1 MQMDEEMLV
10 KKESQVEDIVRKKVR
25 TQNDNLGDYIPLQQ
39 KQEVQIQQLS
49 HLRKRVIKPLTE
61 TERKALP
68 IYNLSHKILEEM
80 QNNQVIVI
88 TGGTGCGKSTQVP
101 QMILRHHTNTEFETP
116 RTVNILCTQPRRLA
130 AKSLAKRVASELDCQ
145 LGTLVGYQVG
155 MDSQISSRQTQI
167 QFVTTGIFLQKL
179 VHDREGV
186 FRDYSHIIM
195 DEVHER
201 DIDIDFC
208 LIIIKN
214 LLKYFKDTKLI
225 LMSATICSDKFAN
238 YFSKKSINLVD
249 DLTYIQR
256 VDRKYKYV
264 DMTQENDVEI
274 AIKFEGEEDHDIATQ
289 WGQSWKDMDR
299 QVKLTQE
306 QRELEQKQNELR
318 EIGQH
323 FLDGDDDAPAPIIKV
338 PMSQKYP
345 IETYYMEE
353 IHSYF
358 NDADTAKLE
367 PHQPLRFQTS
377 LYFQDTPKIQQDS
390 VQAMLQILEFLDSNK
405 IKDTQG
411 MQGAGAVLIFL
422 PGYQEIMDIREE
434 IYQKFGEDRFIIIIL
449 HSTVTI
455 PKDFDDIQK
464 RKRRLILSTNVA
476 ESSITVPDCK
486 FVIDFCLTKEIIY
499 NPKNLTEKLALQYCS
514 KASADQRK
522 GRTGR
527 LFPGT
532 CFRLIP
538 QSIFK
543 QKMTQYSVCE
553 MLRCPLE
560 IIILRLK
567 KLYQLSMDNE
577 NKTEKL
583 ELNTIIDLKQVF
595 NDPGRTLKTAID
607 PPSTKQIEN
616 AISNLQ
622 MLGALSYPNAQN
634 STIHITRLGQ
644 MMSDMPIDIFLTRFI
659 MYCNII
665 GCAYEGVTIAAILS
679 QRKNYFLHHFMRSQ
693 KLFFNSL
700 YLYDKGNEDDLLIQ
714 LRVYQEWEIKFFNIL
729 KSTITQHELK
739 RELKRF
745 TNRNIGPLEK
755 LYCEQRSIDPKNMR
769 EILNVKYEL
778 FMRLDQQF
786 KNEPLDLSNPEN
798 QLKIKSAFCAAFK
811 QNTFRLA
818 KDERY
823 DKKIKYLKD
832 QGFDYTRTIM
842 LESDN
847 IKFDGV
853 NIQNKELI
861 KEKIAMIMEQFC
873 DFHQLDRSQ
882 KRLEDQL
889 KDILAYLDEQAQGR
903 QGLPKFHFRSD
914 LQLLT
919 EIKAKSKFTKSWVQ
933 SVILLNNTI
942 IIEFKEVELS
952 KLKYVLKRLMHEC
965 ELMKR
970 QQSRKQPQKIF
981 WEQFTLSNQVDIINF
996 IEITQSLIFYGC
1008 YCRLIHQHKEI
1019 NCDPDSINFISL
1031 DQNKILV
1038 AYEVQE
1044 KDSNKRNSTRQVI
1057 SIDQNKYLLWS
1068 QILAM
1073 LFGVQVKLYHNNTKT
1088 HFIKAKV
1095 DDRDYQFDYFITED
1109 DLQTI
1114 NSIRQQIKLQILEQ
1128 NYTDSGIWQK
1138 IRQLDKVRQK
1148 ILYTSDER
1156 WKQLFDI
1163 ELKDEILSFQESS
1176 ENKQKRKRIQHF
1188 ELEEQKADSL
1198 DYMNPIQIIRTDYDS
1213 EIPKQFDNEGIK
1225 IYVQIQQLYQT
1236 WKQNIVNTIK
1246 KQNFFLRM
1254 GNTTQ
1259 ICCLECNDYMTVGKT
1274 IGLSYI
1280 SEDPDI
1286 KKQLD
1291 NDALEWA
1298 KRMVMILDVSSFG
1311 DYFNISMK
1319 VDQIKEFLSDQ
1330 RIQSI
1335 FEKLKLIFEPINY
1348 VFITCNSGKHIIGF
1362 YPKIKQFKEI
1372 VQIGDIQKFYII
1384 DQKLKLVYTSMEEE
1398 KFVFRKL
1405 TIDEIKKKENQ
1416 AVQQRKLQNLK
1427 FTCKCCFVEQR
1438 YDEKGYFEGNEQAYS
1453 QHIKQESHKKA
1464 FEELQF
1470 TII

>member
-1 MQMDEEMLV
+1 MDEEMIV
-10 KKESQVEDIVRKKVR
+10 KKEQQVEDIIRKKVR
-25 TQNDNLGDYIPLQQ
+25 TQNDNLGDYIPLEKQQ
-39 KQEVQIQQLS
+39 QEVQVEHIS

-61 TERKALP
+61 RERKALP
-68 IYNLSHKILEEM
+68 IYNVSHRILEEM

-130 AKSLAKRVASELDCQ
+130 AKSLAKRVAQELDCQ

-155 MDSQISSRQTQI
+155 MDSQISSKQTQI

-179 VHDREGV
+179 VHDREQV
-186 FRDYSHIIM
+186 LKDYTHIIM

-214 LLKYFKDTKLI
+214 LLKHFKETKLI

-256 VDRKYKYV
+256 VDKKYKHV

-274 AIKFEGEEDHDIATQ
+274 AIKFEGEEDNDIGME
-289 WGQSWKDMDR
+289 WGQAWKDMER

-306 QRELEQKQNELR
+306 QRDLEQKQNELR

-323 FLDGDDDAPAPIIKV
+323 FLDGEDDKPAPIIKV
-338 PMSQKYP
+338 PLSQKYP

-358 NDADTAKLE
+358 NEADTAKVE
-367 PHQPLRFQTS
+367 PHQPIRFQTS
-377 LYFQDTPKIQQDS
+377 LYFQDSPKIQSDS

-434 IYQKFGEDRFIIIIL
+434 IYLKFGEERFILIIL

-455 PKDFDDIQK
+455 PKDFDDTHK

-476 ESSITVPDCK
+476 ESSITVPDCR

-538 QSIFK
+538 QRIFK
-543 QKMTQYSVCE
+543 EKMTQYSVCE

-567 KLYQLSMDNE
+567 KLYHLSIDNQ

-583 ELNTIIDLKQVF
+583 ELTTLVDLKQIF
-595 NDPGRTLKTAID
+595 NDPSRTLKTAID

-622 MLGALSYPNAQN
+622 MLGALTYPNSVDINIQ
-634 STIHITRLGQ
+634 ITRLGQ

-745 TNRNIGPLEK
+745 TNRNITPLEK

-786 KNEPLDLSNPEN
+786 KNEPLDLNNPEN

-811 QNTFRLA
+811 QNTFRLS
-818 KDERY
+818 KDERF
-823 DKKIKYLKD
+823 DKKIKFLKD

-853 NIQNKELI
+853 NIQNKEMI

-889 KDILAYLDEQAQGR
+889 KDILAYNDEQAQGR
-903 QGLPKFHFRSD
+903 QGLPRFHFRSD

-919 EIKAKSKFTKSWVQ
+919 EIKAKSKFTKNWVK
-933 SVILLNNTI
+933 SVILMNNTI
-942 IIEFKEVELS
+942 IIEFKEIDLT

-970 QQSRKQPQKIF
+970 QSSRKQPLKIP
-981 WEQFTLSNQVDIINF
+981 WETFTTSNQVDIINF
-996 IEITQSLIFYGC
+996 IETTQSLIFYGC

-1019 NCDPDSINFISL
+1019 NCDPDSINFVSL
-1031 DQNKILV
+1031 DQNKVLI

-1095 DDRDYQFDYFITED
+1095 DDRDYQFDYFVTED

-1128 NYTDSGIWQK
+1128 SYTDSGIWQK

-1163 ELKDEILSFQESS
+1163 ELKDDIQSFQESS

-1188 ELEEQKADSL
+1188 ELEEQKADNL

-1213 EIPKQFDNEGIK
+1213 DVPKQFDNEGIK
-1225 IYVQIQQLYQT
+1225 IYVQVQQLYQT

-1259 ICCLECNDYMTVGKT
+1259 ICCLECNDYMTVGRT
-1274 IGLSYI
+1274 NGLSYI
-1280 SEDPDI
+1280 SDDHDI
-1286 KKQLD
+1286 RKQLD
-1291 NDALEWA
+1291 LESLEWA

-1319 VDQIKEFLSDQ
+1319 VEQIQEFLSDQ

-1372 VQIGDIQKFYII
+1372 VQIGDISKFYII

-1398 KFVFRKL
+1398 KFIFRKL
-1405 TIDEIKKKENQ
+1405 NIDEIKRKENM

-1427 FTCKCCFVEQR
+1427 FTCKCCYVEQR